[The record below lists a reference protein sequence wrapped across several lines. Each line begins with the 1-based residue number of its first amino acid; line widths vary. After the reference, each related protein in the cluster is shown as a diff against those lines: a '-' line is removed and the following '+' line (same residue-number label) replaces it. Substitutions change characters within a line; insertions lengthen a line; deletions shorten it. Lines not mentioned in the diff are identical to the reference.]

1 MDGYLSAFTLPRM
14 LTLAKA
20 SRSSAGKDTLVILAD
35 TAQLR
40 HLDLER
46 SDRQYLIEQ
55 LGTDA
60 PIAVCDISGRLVMVH
75 VVKKGAAAAQLE
87 KARRAGSEMA
97 QRLMGAKREEAQ
109 LVSLHEDAHTTLA
122 LAEGATLGS
131 YTFRKYK
138 TDIGKETEL
147 RKLSVVAS
155 EVTAKALDELADI
168 CEATCVARD
177 LVNEP
182 VSFLNAKQ
190 LSAEVRNLS
199 RNAGFKVQVFDKAQ
213 IEALGMGG
221 LLAVNK
227 GSVDPPTFTVA
238 EWKPKNAV
246 NKKPIVLVGKGVVY
260 DTGGLSLKATPNSM
274 DYMKC
279 DMAGAAAV
287 AGAIYAVAKRELPVH
302 VIALIPAT
310 DNRPGGNAYA
320 PGDVIRMHSGL
331 TVEMLNADAEARII
345 LADALS
351 YGERYDAELVM
362 TIATLTGA
370 AARAIGNYGSVNMGN
385 ADEKQFQQLHNAA
398 EHVYE
403 RLARM
408 PFWEE
413 YGEEI
418 KSDIADIKNLGSDQ
432 AGQITA
438 GKFLARFTTKP
449 FIHLDIAATA
459 YLHKRDHYRV
469 KGGTGV
475 GVRLFYEFIKRRAHE
490 K

>member
-1 MDGYLSAFTLPRM
+1 M
-14 LTLAKA
+14 LNLTKVA
-20 SRSSAGKDTLVILAD
+20 RSSGGKDTLVILTD

-55 LGTDA
+55 LAAEA
-60 PIAVCDISGRLVMVH
+60 PVAVCDISGRLVLVH
-75 VVKKGAAAAQLE
+75 QVRKGAPVVQLE
-87 KARRAGSEMA
+87 KARRAGNEMIT
-97 QRLMGAKREEAQ
+97 RLLGAKREEAQ
-109 LVSLHEDAHTTLA
+109 LVSLQDDAHLTLA
-122 LAEGATLGS
+122 LAEGVALGS

-138 TDIGKETEL
+138 TGPGKEPEF
-147 RKLSVVAS
+147 RKVGVVAT
-155 EVTAKALDELADI
+155 EVTAKALDELSDL
-168 CEATCVARD
+168 CEATAFARD

-190 LSAEVRNLS
+190 LGAEVRTLS

-213 IEALGMGG
+213 IEALGMAG

-227 GSVDPPTFTVA
+227 GSVDPPAFIVA

-260 DTGGLSLKATPNSM
+260 DTGGLSLKPTPNSM
-274 DYMKC
+274 DHMKC

-287 AGAIYAVAKRELPVH
+287 AGALYAVAKRELPVH
-302 VIALIPAT
+302 VVGLIPAT

-331 TVEMLNADAEARII
+331 TVEVLNTDAEGRIV

-351 YGERYDAELVM
+351 YGERFDAELVM

-370 AARAIGNYGSVNMGN
+370 AARAIGSYGSVTMGT
-385 ADEKQFQQLHNAA
+385 AEEKQFQLLHTAGD
-398 EHVYE
+398 HVFE

-418 KSDIADIKNLGSDQ
+418 KSDVADIKNLGSDL

-438 GKFLARFTTKP
+438 GKFLARFTTRP
-449 FIHLDIAATA
+449 FIHVDIAGTA
-459 YLHKRDHYRV
+459 FLHKRDHYRV

-490 K
+490 KK

>member
-1 MDGYLSAFTLPRM
+1 MITIEKSPRP
-14 LTLAKA
+14 A
-20 SRSSAGKDTLVILAD
+20 AGKDTLALVAGKNR
-35 TAQLR
+35 LR
-40 HLDLER
+40 ELDLER
-46 SDRQYLIEQ
+46 QDLHYLGEQ
-55 LGTDA
+55 LGTDEPVA
-60 PIAVCDISGRLVMVH
+60 ALDISGRMVLVH
-75 VVKKGAAAAQLE
+75 GPAKGSRSEQLE
-87 KARRAGSEMA
+87 NARRAGALMA
-97 QRLMGAKREEAQ
+97 ERLTAAKRTEAQ
-109 LVSLHEDAHTTLA
+109 LIGLHDDIELLLA
-122 LAEGATLGS
+122 LAEGFALGAYNYRKFKTSKAPTTLERL
-131 YTFRKYK
+131 TVVHPEVDRK
-138 TDIGKETEL
+138 TLE
-147 RKLSVVAS
+147 RLSDLVEVVCT
-155 EVTAKALDELADI
+155 V
-168 CEATCVARD
+168 RD
-177 LVNEP
+177 LVNDP
-182 VSFLNAKQ
+182 VSSLNAVQ
-190 LSAEVRNLS
+190 LASEFRTLC
-199 RNAGFKVQVFDKAQ
+199 RNAGVKFQVLEKAQ

-227 GSVDPPTFTVA
+227 GSIDPPTFSIL
-238 EWKPKNAV
+238 EYKPKKVVNA
-246 NKKPIVLVGKGVVY
+246 KPIVLVGKGVVY
-260 DTGGLSLKATPNSM
+260 DTGGLSLKPTPNSM

-331 TVEMLNADAEARII
+331 TVEMLNADAEGRII

-370 AARAIGNYGSVNMGN
+370 AARAIGNYGSVNMGT
-385 ADEKQFQQLHNAA
+385 ADEKQFQQLHNAG
-398 EHVYE
+398 EQVYE

-418 KSDIADIKNLGSDQ
+418 KSDIADIKNLGSDL

>member
-1 MDGYLSAFTLPRM
+1 M
-14 LTLAKA
+14 LNLVRAT
-20 SRSSAGKDTLVILAD
+20 RSSAGKDTLVILDD

-55 LGTDA
+55 LAGEA
-60 PIAVCDISGRLVMVH
+60 NVAACDISGRLVLVH
-75 VVKKGAAAAQLE
+75 QVRKGAAAARLE
-87 KARRAGSEMA
+87 KARRAGNDMV
-97 QRLMGAKREEAQ
+97 QRLIAAKREEAQ
-109 LVSLHEDAHTTLA
+109 LLSFQDDAALTLA
-122 LAEGATLGS
+122 LAEGAALGS

-138 TDIGKETEL
+138 TGNGKESEL

-155 EVTAKALDELADI
+155 EVTAKALEETMDL
-168 CEATCVARD
+168 CEATAVARD

-199 RNAGFKVQVFDKAQ
+199 RNGGFKVQVLDKAQ

-227 GSVDPPTFTVA
+227 GSIDPPTFTVA

-260 DTGGLSLKATPNSM
+260 DTGGLSLKPTPNSM

-287 AGAIYAVAKRELPVH
+287 AGAIYAAAKRELPVH
-302 VIALIPAT
+302 VVALIPAT

-331 TVEMLNADAEARII
+331 TVEVLNADAEGRII

-351 YGERYDAELVM
+351 YGERYEAELVM

-370 AARAIGNYGSVNMGN
+370 AARAIGTYGSVSMGT
-385 ADEKQFQQLHNAA
+385 ADEKHFHQLHAA
-398 EHVYE
+398 GDHVFE

-408 PFWEE
+408 PFWDE

-418 KSDIADIKNLGSDQ
+418 KSDIADIKNLGSDL

-438 GKFLARFTTKP
+438 GKFLARFTTRP
-449 FIHLDIAATA
+449 YIHIDIAGTA

-475 GVRLFYEFIKRRAHE
+475 GVRLFYEFLKRRAHE

>member
-1 MDGYLSAFTLPRM
+1 M
-14 LTLAKA
+14 LTLAKVA
-20 SRSSAGKDTLVILAD
+20 RSSGGKDTLVILAD

-55 LGTDA
+55 LATEV
-60 PIAVCDISGRLVMVH
+60 PVAVCDISGRLVLVH
-75 VVKKGAAAAQLE
+75 QVRKGNAASQLE
-87 KARRAGSEMA
+87 KARRAGNEMIT
-97 QRLMGAKREEAQ
+97 RLMAAKREEAQ
-109 LVSLHEDAHTTLA
+109 LVSLQDDAHATLA
-122 LAEGATLGS
+122 MVEGATLGS

-138 TDIGKETEL
+138 TGNGKEVEF
-147 RKLSVVAS
+147 RKLGVVAT
-155 EVTAKALDELADI
+155 EVTAKALDELSDL
-168 CEATCVARD
+168 CEATTIARD

-190 LSAEVRNLS
+190 LGSEVRTLS
-199 RNAGFKVQVFDKAQ
+199 RNGGFKVQVFDKAQ

-227 GSVDPPTFTVA
+227 GSIDPPAFILA

-246 NKKPIVLVGKGVVY
+246 NKKPILLVGKGVVY
-260 DTGGLSLKATPNSM
+260 DTGGLSLKPTPNSM
-274 DYMKC
+274 DHMKC

-287 AGAIYAVAKRELPVH
+287 AGAIYAAAKRELPVH
-302 VIALIPAT
+302 VVALIPAT

-331 TVEMLNADAEARII
+331 TVENLNSDAEGRII

-351 YGERYDAELVM
+351 YGERYEAELVM

-370 AARAIGNYGSVNMGN
+370 AARAIGSYGSVSMGT
-385 ADEKQFQQLHNAA
+385 ADEKQFQQLHAA
-398 EHVYE
+398 GEQVYE

-418 KSDIADIKNLGSDQ
+418 KSDVADIKNLGSDL

-438 GKFLARFTTKP
+438 GKFLARFTTRP
-449 FIHLDIAATA
+449 FIHIDIAGTA

-475 GVRLFYEFIKRRAHE
+475 GVRLFYEFLKRRVHE

>member
-1 MDGYLSAFTLPRM
+1 M
-14 LTLAKA
+14 LNLVRST
-20 SRSSAGKDTLVILAD
+20 RSSAGKDTLVILTD

-55 LGTDA
+55 LSA
-60 PIAVCDISGRLVMVH
+60 EASVAVCDISGRLVMVH
-75 VVKKGAAAAQLE
+75 QVRKSAASAQLE
-87 KARRAGSEMA
+87 KARRAGNEMTM
-97 QRLMGAKREEAQ
+97 RLAAAKREEAQ
-109 LVSLHEDAHTTLA
+109 LVSLQDDAHATLA
-122 LAEGATLGS
+122 LAEGAVLGS
-131 YTFRKYK
+131 YGFRKYK
-138 TDIGKETEL
+138 TANGKEPEL
-147 RKLSVVAS
+147 RKLTVVAG
-155 EVTAKALDELADI
+155 EVSAKALEELADL
-168 CEATCVARD
+168 CEATAVARD

-182 VSFLNAKQ
+182 VSFLSAKQ

-199 RNAGFKVQVFDKAQ
+199 RNGGFKVQVLDKAQ

-227 GSVDPPTFTVA
+227 GSIDPPTFTVA

-246 NKKPIVLVGKGVVY
+246 NKRPIVLVGKGVVY
-260 DTGGLSLKATPNSM
+260 DTGGLSLKPTPNSM
-274 DYMKC
+274 DHMKC

-287 AGAIYAVAKRELPVH
+287 AGAIYAAAKRELPVH
-302 VIALIPAT
+302 VVALIPAT

-331 TVEMLNADAEARII
+331 TVEVMNADAEGRII

-351 YGERYDAELVM
+351 YGERYEAELVM

-370 AARAIGNYGSVNMGN
+370 AARAIGTYGSVTMGT
-385 ADEKQFQQLHNAA
+385 ADEKHFHQLHAA
-398 EHVYE
+398 GEHVYE

-413 YGEEI
+413 YGDEI
-418 KSDIADIKNLGSDQ
+418 KSDIADIKNLGSDL

-438 GKFLARFTTKP
+438 GKFLARFTTRP
-449 FIHLDIAATA
+449 YIHIDIAGTA
-459 YLHKRDHYRV
+459 FLHKRDHYRV

-475 GVRLFYEFIKRRAHE
+475 GVRLFYEFLKRRAHE